1 MRQNI
6 EQALQL
12 HLQRFGTAGTAFS
25 APARVNLIGEHTD
38 YTGGLVLPMAI
49 EFWTNAVVSPRTD
62 ATASFYSGNFG
73 EEADIELNSFARLPM
88 GNWSDYPAG
97 VIWSLR
103 EEGLDFGGFN
113 MTLEGNVPLGA
124 GLSSSASV
132 EVAVAMALLAQ
143 ARTQLPVER
152 LARICRRAENEYV
165 GAKSGIMDQFVVAGA
180 IADRAML
187 LDCRSLEFELL
198 PLPSHIRVV
207 ICNSMVKHAVA
218 TGEYG
223 NRRDEVETGQAV
235 LRERLGIR
243 LLRDATLGDLEGV
256 KDDMHSGSYMRCRHI
271 ISENLRVLAARD
283 ALLQDDMNSF
293 GRLMYE
299 AHISMRDDFAA
310 SCAEVDTLV
319 EIAMRQK
326 ECFGA
331 RITGGGFGGCT
342 VNVVSAENTENFVRN
357 LSNFYATE
365 TGIKAECFVC
375 APVDGALALL
385 AQSRQKVRAGY
396 AGEFDFYR
404 GTT

>member
-12 HLQRFGTAGTAFS
+12 HLQRFGTAGIAFS

-49 EFWTNAVVSPRTD
+49 GFWTNAVVSPRTD
-62 ATASFYSGNFG
+62 TTVSFYSENFG
-73 EEADIELNSFARLPM
+73 EEAHIELKSFSRLPTR
-88 GNWSDYPAG
+88 NWSDYPAG
-97 VIWSLR
+97 VLWSLR
-103 EEGLDFGGFN
+103 EEGLDFGGFD

-132 EVAVAMALLAQ
+132 EVAAAMALLEQ
-143 ARTQLPVER
+143 AGTRLPVEK

-165 GAKSGIMDQFVVAGA
+165 GAKSGIMDQFVVSGA
-180 IADRAML
+180 VADQAML
-187 LDCRSLEFELL
+187 LDCRSLKFELL
-198 PLPSHIRVV
+198 PLPSHIRIV
-207 ICNSMVKHAVA
+207 ICNSMVKHSVS

-223 NRRDEVETGQAV
+223 NRRDEVESGQAV
-235 LRERLGIR
+235 LRERLGIG
-243 LLRDATLGDLEGV
+243 LLRDATLRNLEAV
-256 KDDMHSGSYMRCRHI
+256 KDDMLSASYARCRHI

-283 ALLQDDMNSF
+283 TLLQDDMNIL

-310 SCAEVDTLV
+310 SCAEVDLLV

-342 VNVVSAENTENFVRN
+342 VNVVSAESAENFVRS
-357 LSNFYATE
+357 LSNSYATE
-365 TGIKAECFVC
+365 TGINAECFIC
-375 APVDGALALL
+375 APVDGALAL
-385 AQSRQKVRAGY
+385 AAKNKMR
-396 AGEFDFYR
+396 
-404 GTT
+404 